1 MLFRS
6 PYVVAAAL
14 ADGTVG
20 PRQFDDEHLVDP
32 VIRGLMTK
40 VSIAVDD
47 TYSAAYAARPPRH
60 YTSVTV
66 NTADGR
72 QVTGLAGGEQ
82 GDMAMARSDAEVEQ
96 KFVTIV
102 EDFLGARRTRRALD
116 QLWKLDEIDDVN
128 GIAPLFA
135 RDAVQGREESACVV

>member
-1 MLFRS
+1 M
-6 PYVVAAAL
+6 AL
-14 ADGTVG
+14 
-20 PRQFDDEHLVDP
+20 
-32 VIRGLMTK
+32 
-40 VSIAVDD
+40 
-47 TYSAAYAARPPRH
+47 
-60 YTSVTV
+60 
-66 NTADGR
+66 
-72 QVTGLAGGEQ
+72 
-82 GDMAMARSDAEVEQ
+82 ARSDAEVEQ